1 MTIMNTSDKEILA
14 RGLAMAL
21 APRFKQLDAE
31 QADALELIQDL
42 QDRLTVAE
50 LTIQGLALRLE
61 ALEARQ

>member
-1 MTIMNTSDKEILA
+1 MNHTDLEILA
-14 RGLAMAL
+14 RGVVLAL

-50 LTIQGLALRLE
+50 LTMQGLALRLE